1 LDLNVPDH
9 IHFSNIVLLVVI
21 VLLLRPQ
28 LRRWWRRLREHWR
41 DHQPRR
47 WKPAALCGN
56 EGLRNPSWGQP
67 FDWLTLIIQP

>member
-28 LRRWWRRLREHWR
+28 LRRW
-41 DHQPRR
+41 
-47 WKPAALCGN
+47 
-56 EGLRNPSWGQP
+56 
-67 FDWLTLIIQP
+67 